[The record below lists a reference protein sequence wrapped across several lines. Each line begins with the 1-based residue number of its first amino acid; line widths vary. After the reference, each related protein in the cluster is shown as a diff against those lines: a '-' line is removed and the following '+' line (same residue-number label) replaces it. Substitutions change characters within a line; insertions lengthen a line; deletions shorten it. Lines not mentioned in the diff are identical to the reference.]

1 MEKGEYCGNW
11 GEVVGGGVFLHTR
24 CNGNVDGY
32 LSEPLF
38 VVKINTRQVLSR
50 FAEKS
55 HI

>member
-1 MEKGEYCGNW
+1 MEIG
-11 GEVVGGGVFLHTR
+11 GEVWEVVSFLHTR
-24 CNGNVDGY
+24 CNGTVGGY
-32 LSEPLF
+32 LSVLLF